1 MLFAPFPLNIFYGY
15 EETDA
20 WDATKEHQKDA
31 GDKPDSNKQFREAEH
46 QAREDAQ
53 KSGDLPERAANKA
66 EQGESKGD
74 KK

>member
-1 MLFAPFPLNIFYGY
+1 MGTKK
-15 EETDA
+15 TDA
-20 WDATKEHQKDA
+20 WDATKEHQKEA

-53 KSGDLPERAANKA
+53 KAGELPERATNKEA
-66 EQGESKGD
+66 QNEGKEG